1 MTGELLRSDPEQIQG
16 FLQDESKCI
25 GWAESISFPETE
37 EEIEAVVTVCQES
50 HLSLT
55 IQGNLTGI
63 CGGAVPQGGHI
74 INLSKMNR
82 ILELKLEEG
91 LVRVE
96 PGVLLQD
103 LNQVLRQ
110 KRREKALFF
119 PPDPTEASASIGG
132 MAACNASGAGSYF
145 YGATR
150 NYVNGIRLVAAQG
163 VLHLKRGEKTQQECL
178 QELGEP
184 DGSFLLEK
192 KILGKN
198 VAGYDWQPEGDA
210 VDLLLSSEGTLG
222 IISELE
228 LRLLPVPAQKMG
240 ILFFFREN
248 RLAIDFVRW
257 LRGELVVSLEER
269 PVGTPIA
276 IEYMNRSAFQ
286 IVKEFR
292 EVKAELK
299 RFQQIPE
306 AIEAGIYVEF
316 HEDSE
321 QKIEEVA
328 EQLLRL
334 NGHFN
339 MVEGQEWCA
348 FDEESLEQ
356 IRVFR
361 HAIPECANLRMVERK
376 TKESRL
382 RKLGTDFAVPNE
394 KLMAS
399 MVMYQQ
405 GVKELGIDSL
415 IFGHI
420 GDNHL
425 HVNFLP
431 KTWEESGKSQSLIAE
446 WEAQVIAWRGTIT
459 AEHGVGRSKRSAFQR
474 MYSSKDLQIMKAI
487 KVRFDSEG
495 LFNPGVIFDAK
506 TPANKTAGA

>member
-1 MTGELLRSDPEQIQG
+1 MKAELLRSDQEQIQG
-16 FLQDESKCI
+16 FLQDESKWL

-37 EEIEAVVTVCQES
+37 EEIKAIVAVCQEN

-74 INLSKMNR
+74 LNLSKMNR
-82 ILELKLEEG
+82 ILEFKLEEG

-103 LNQVLRQ
+103 LNHVLRQ

-132 MAACNASGAGSYF
+132 MAACNASGAASYF
-145 YGATR
+145 YGATGK
-150 NYVNGIRLVAAQG
+150 YVNGIRMVTAQG
-163 VLHLKRGEKTQQECL
+163 VLHLKRGEKTQEELL
-178 QELGEP
+178 QALGEP

-192 KILGKN
+192 KTFGKN

-228 LRLLPVPAQKMG
+228 LRLLSVPAQKMG
-240 ILFFFREN
+240 ILFFFLEN
-248 RLAIDFVRW
+248 RHAIEFVRW
-257 LRGELVVSLEER
+257 LRGEVVASIEEK
-269 PVGTPIA
+269 PVVTPIA

-286 IVKEFR
+286 IVEEFR
-292 EVKAELK
+292 EVKRELK
-299 RFQQIPE
+299 RFQRIPAE
-306 AIEAGIYVEF
+306 VEAGIYVEF
-316 HEDSE
+316 HEE
-321 QKIEEVA
+321 AEEKIEEAA
-328 EQLLRL
+328 EQLLGL
-334 NGHFN
+334 NDHFK

-356 IRVFR
+356 IKVFR
-361 HAIPECANLRMVERK
+361 HAVPECANLRMADRK
-376 TKESRL
+376 TKEPRL
-382 RKLGTDFAVPNE
+382 RKLGTDFAVPDE
-394 KLMAS
+394 KLLACMK
-399 MVMYQQ
+399 MYQQ
-405 GVKELGIDSL
+405 GVEGLGIDSV

-425 HVNFLP
+425 HVNLLP
-431 KTWEESGKSQSLIAE
+431 KTWEESKKSQSLIAE

-459 AEHGVGRSKRSAFQR
+459 AEHGVGRTKRSAFQR
-474 MYSSKDLQIMKAI
+474 MYALQDLQTMKAI
-487 KVRFDSEG
+487 KTRFDSEG
-495 LFNPGVIFDAK
+495 LFNPGVIFDTK
-506 TPANKTAGA
+506 TPAK